1 MRNVRKILLVLGG
14 AAAAVVLFV
23 VLRPEGEGDK
33 RTAPPP
39 TTTVPRTATTT
50 ARTDTQTPPA
60 PEPVEIRIQV
70 RGGRPLG
77 GIKRVRVDRGDSVV
91 LVVGSDEADHV
102 HVHGYDIFWDVAPGR
117 PARLTFRARLAGR
130 FEIELEDRHLLIAE
144 LLVRP

>member
-23 VLRPEGEGDK
+23 VLRPGDEGDD
-33 RTAPPP
+33 RIAPPP
-39 TTTVPRTATTT
+39 TTMPRTGMT
-50 ARTDTQTPPA
+50 APRTDTQPPPA

-130 FEIELEDRHLLIAE
+130 FEIELEDAQVQIGQLT
-144 LLVRP
+144 VG